1 MNHLFEKLQ
10 MVTVDILKFTTL
22 FFTTFFRMIKMNHF
36 MCFLIKIIQNLV
48 VKIPINLINSLQ

>member
-10 MVTVDILKFTTL
+10 MVIVDILKFATL
-22 FFTTFFRMIKMNHF
+22 FFTTFFLMIKLNHF

-48 VKIPINLINSLQ
+48 IKIPINLINSFQ